1 MTNRKVIKTPRG
13 AHSRQVILDATGRL
27 IARYG
32 GNQVTL
38 DQVAEECNISKSSI
52 LWHFGSK
59 DELLLEVV
67 DTVYHRF
74 AEAIIN
80 KYTAELSPIEKI
92 THLLN
97 GYRSI
102 SIDRPEI
109 PTIFFSF
116 VLSNKAQTKIQAK
129 IKEIYEWNR
138 QAYMQHLGISGNMA
152 AMLLGMINGILIQW
166 LMDPDQIEIEMLLKE
181 MIPVFDMLIENE
193 KAPQR
198 RLK

>member
-1 MTNRKVIKTPRG
+1 MTHPKVIKTPRG
-13 AHSRQVILDATGRL
+13 KRSRQAILDATGRL

-32 GNQVTL
+32 GNHVTL

-74 AEAIIN
+74 AEAIIS
-80 KYTAELSPIEKI
+80 KYKAELKSIEKI

-97 GYRSI
+97 EYSSI

-116 VLSNKAQTKIQAK
+116 VFSNKAQTKIREK

-138 QAYMQHLGISGNMA
+138 QAYRQHLGISENLA
-152 AMLLGMINGILIQW
+152 TLLLGMVNGILIQW
-166 LMDPDQIEIEMLLKE
+166 LTDPDRIKIEMLLQD
-181 MIPVFDMLIENE
+181 MIPVFAMLIENE
-193 KAPQR
+193 KASQR
-198 RLK
+198 RSK